1 MFAGV
6 GTRVFAFGVEG
17 VVILLEEKI
26 VYFIGTEIEVIDD
39 GFSSGDVEFM
49 ITQLQK
55 LSNIF
60 TGPVGKL
67 NLFAKYTVP
76 KIKTCKWGFVKFKCI
91 KLGTIKATKNIY
103 TTPALFRRED
113 ILFEDPFAEL
123 DVVIISGQP
132 PAYFAP

>member
-1 MFAGV
+1 
-6 GTRVFAFGVEG
+6 
-17 VVILLEEKI
+17 
-26 VYFIGTEIEVIDD
+26 
-39 GFSSGDVEFM
+39 VEFV

-76 KIKTCKWGFVKFKCI
+76 KVATCKWKFIKVKCI

-123 DVVIISGQP
+123 DVVIANGQP
-132 PAYFAP
+132 PAYFIP